1 MAYITLDQAKQYL
14 GDIYESAYIN
24 ITTDLVDETI
34 LQDDID
40 GITGVIDSYVKQIY
54 NQTLTG
60 TQTLQMMRSISE
72 QLLYAKAYERFD
84 SSEVPD
90 WVKDRYD
97 RGIFRLKDIQSGA
110 MLLVDETQAPR
121 DSGFYYSFKSANED
135 GTGRTNFDRDSMS
148 GY

>member
-1 MAYITLDQAKQYL
+1 MAYITLAEAKQYL

-40 GITGVIDSYVKQIY
+40 GVTGVIDSYVKRVYDQVLTGA
-54 NQTLTG
+54 QTLV
-60 TQTLQMMRSISE
+60 MMRSISE
-72 QLLYAKAYERFD
+72 QLLFAKAYERFD

-97 RGIFRLKDIQSGA
+97 RAIFRLKDIHCNPKVGGHFNPNLNFICHHPNSKR
-110 MLLVDETQAPR
+110 R
-121 DSGFYYSFKSANED
+121 DTSTISSIIFVGP
-135 GTGRTNFDRDSMS
+135 
-148 GY
+148 